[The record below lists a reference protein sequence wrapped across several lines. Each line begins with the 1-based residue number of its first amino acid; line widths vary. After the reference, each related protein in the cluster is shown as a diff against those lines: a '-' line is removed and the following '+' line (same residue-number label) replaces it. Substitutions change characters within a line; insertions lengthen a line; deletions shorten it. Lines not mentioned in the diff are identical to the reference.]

1 MKYQKSFTFTLLSIA
16 IAISVGCTAQAE
28 TASASVAAVAPQQ
41 IAFIKNCK
49 VIQQRAMTTDEFAAY
64 QRLEAVE
71 QQMEELHLPLE
82 AFEAEM
88 EQHSERMAELS
99 DLVHQE
105 DEHSIRIDKVKMA
118 EQHKLAEEIQ
128 EITERH
134 RPHFTALEQIT
145 ALEQKGDEISDIADD
160 FTDLLEKSA
169 PAGGFDHIQVIS
181 DSGETTECYD
191 DGIKLISRN

>member
-1 MKYQKSFTFTLLSIA
+1 MKFQKSLTFTLLSVA
-16 IAISVGCTAQAE
+16 IAITAGCTAQAE
-28 TASASVAAVAPQQ
+28 TASASVTAAPQQ

-71 QQMEELHLPLE
+71 QQMEELHLPLK

-118 EQHKLAEEIQ
+118 EQQKLAEEIQ

-134 RPHFTALEQIT
+134 RPHFE
-145 ALEQKGDEISDIADD
+145 ALEQKGDEISDVADD

-181 DSGETTECYD
+181 DSGKTTECYD
-191 DGIKLISRN
+191 GGIKLISRN

>member
-1 MKYQKSFTFTLLSIA
+1 MKFQKSFTFTLLSVA
-16 IAISVGCTAQAE
+16 IAITAGCTAQAE
-28 TASASVAAVAPQQ
+28 TASASVAAAPQQ

-71 QQMEELHLPLE
+71 QQMEELHLPLK

-105 DEHSIRIDKVKMA
+105 DEHSIRIDKAKMA

-134 RPHFTALEQIT
+134 RPHFA

-181 DSGETTECYD
+181 DSGKTTECYD
-191 DGIKLISRN
+191 GGIKLISRN

>member
-1 MKYQKSFTFTLLSIA
+1 MKFQKSFTFTLLSAA
-16 IAISVGCTAQAE
+16 IAITVGCTAQAE
-28 TASASVAAVAPQQ
+28 TTSTSVSAAPQQ
-41 IAFIKNCK
+41 IAYIKNCK
-49 VIQQRAMTTDEFAAY
+49 VIQQRAMTADEFEAY
-64 QRLEAVE
+64 QRLKAVE

-88 EQHSERMAELS
+88 EQHSDRMAELS

-105 DEHSIRIDKVKMA
+105 DEHSIRIDKAKMA
-118 EQHKLAEEIQ
+118 EQQKLAEEIQ
-128 EITERH
+128 EITARH
-134 RPHFTALEQIT
+134 RPHFE

-160 FTDLLEKSA
+160 FTELLEKSA

-181 DSGETTECYD
+181 DSGKTTQCYD

>member
-1 MKYQKSFTFTLLSIA
+1 MKFQKSFTFTLLSVAIA
-16 IAISVGCTAQAE
+16 IAAGCTAQAE
-28 TASASVAAVAPQQ
+28 TASAKVAAAPQQ
-41 IAFIKNCK
+41 IAYIKNCK
-49 VIQQRAMTTDEFAAY
+49 VVQQRAMTTDEFAAY

-71 QQMEELHLPLE
+71 QQMEELHLPLK

-88 EQHSERMAELS
+88 EQHGERMAELS
-99 DLVHQE
+99 DLMHQE
-105 DEHSIRIDKVKMA
+105 DEYSIRIDKVKMA

-128 EITERH
+128 EITSRYK
-134 RPHFTALEQIT
+134 PHFA

-181 DSGETTECYD
+181 DSGKTTECYD

>member
-1 MKYQKSFTFTLLSIA
+1 MKFQKSLTFTLLSVA
-16 IAISVGCTAQAE
+16 IAITVGCTAQAE
-28 TASASVAAVAPQQ
+28 TTTVVNPTAVPAQ

-49 VIQQRAMTTDEFAAY
+49 VIQQRAMTTNEFAAY

-71 QQMEELHLPLE
+71 QQMEELQLPMK

-118 EQHKLAEEIQ
+118 EQHKIAEEIQ
-128 EITERH
+128 EITSRYK
-134 RPHFTALEQIT
+134 PHFAALE
-145 ALEQKGDEISDIADD
+145 LKGDEIGDIADD

-181 DSGETTECYD
+181 NSGKTTECYD

>member
-1 MKYQKSFTFTLLSIA
+1 MKFQKSFTFTLLSVA
-16 IAISVGCTAQAE
+16 IAITAGCTAQAE
-28 TASASVAAVAPQQ
+28 TASANVAAAPQQ

-71 QQMEELHLPLE
+71 QQMEELHLPLK

-134 RPHFTALEQIT
+134 RPHFA

-181 DSGETTECYD
+181 DSGKTTECYD

>member
-1 MKYQKSFTFTLLSIA
+1 MKFQKSFTFTLLSVAIA
-16 IAISVGCTAQAE
+16 IAAGCTAQAE
-28 TASASVAAVAPQQ
+28 TASAKVAAAPQQ
-41 IAFIKNCK
+41 IAYIKNCK
-49 VIQQRAMTTDEFAAY
+49 VVQQRAMTTDEFAAY

-71 QQMEELHLPLE
+71 QQMEELHLPLK

-88 EQHSERMAELS
+88 EQHGERMAELS
-99 DLVHQE
+99 DLMHQE
-105 DEHSIRIDKVKMA
+105 DEYSIRIDKVKMA

-128 EITERH
+128 EITSRYK
-134 RPHFTALEQIT
+134 PHFA

-181 DSGETTECYD
+181 DSDKTTECYD
-191 DGIKLISRN
+191 GGIKLISRN

>member
-1 MKYQKSFTFTLLSIA
+1 MKFQKSFTFTLLSVAIA
-16 IAISVGCTAQAE
+16 IAAGCTAQAE
-28 TASASVAAVAPQQ
+28 TASAKVAAAPQQ
-41 IAFIKNCK
+41 IAYIKNCK
-49 VIQQRAMTTDEFAAY
+49 VVQQRAMTTDEFAAY

-71 QQMEELHLPLE
+71 QQMEELHLPLK

-88 EQHSERMAELS
+88 EQHGERMAELS
-99 DLVHQE
+99 DLMHQE
-105 DEHSIRIDKVKMA
+105 DEYSIRIDKAKMA
-118 EQHKLAEEIQ
+118 EQHTLAEEIH

-134 RPHFTALEQIT
+134 RPHFS

-181 DSGETTECYD
+181 DSGKTTECYD

>member
-1 MKYQKSFTFTLLSIA
+1 MKFQKSLTFTLLSVAIA
-16 IAISVGCTAQAE
+16 IAAGCTAQAE
-28 TASASVAAVAPQQ
+28 TASAKVAAAPQQ
-41 IAFIKNCK
+41 IAYIKNCK
-49 VIQQRAMTTDEFAAY
+49 VVQQRAMTTDEFAAY

-71 QQMEELHLPLE
+71 QQMEELHLPLK

-88 EQHSERMAELS
+88 EQHGERMAELS

-105 DEHSIRIDKVKMA
+105 DEYSIRIDKVKMA

-128 EITERH
+128 EITSRYK
-134 RPHFTALEQIT
+134 PHFA

-181 DSGETTECYD
+181 DSDKTTECYD
-191 DGIKLISRN
+191 GGIKLISRN

>member
-1 MKYQKSFTFTLLSIA
+1 MKFQKSLTFTLLSVA
-16 IAISVGCTAQAE
+16 IAITAGCTAQAE
-28 TASASVAAVAPQQ
+28 TASASVTAAPQQ

-71 QQMEELHLPLE
+71 QQMEELHLPLK

-99 DLVHQE
+99 DLVHKE
-105 DEHSIRIDKVKMA
+105 DEHSIHIDKVKMA
-118 EQHKLAEEIQ
+118 EQHKLAEEIH

-134 RPHFTALEQIT
+134 RPHFA

-181 DSGETTECYD
+181 DSGKTTECYD
-191 DGIKLISRN
+191 GGIKLISRN

>member
-1 MKYQKSFTFTLLSIA
+1 MKFQKSFTFTLLSVAIA
-16 IAISVGCTAQAE
+16 IAAGCTAQAE
-28 TASASVAAVAPQQ
+28 TASAKVAAAPQQ
-41 IAFIKNCK
+41 IAYIKNCK
-49 VIQQRAMTTDEFAAY
+49 VVQQRAMTTDEFAAY

-71 QQMEELHLPLE
+71 QQMEELHLPLK

-88 EQHSERMAELS
+88 EQHGERMVELS

-105 DEHSIRIDKVKMA
+105 DEYSIRIDKVKMA

-134 RPHFTALEQIT
+134 RPHFA
-145 ALEQKGDEISDIADD
+145 ALEQKGDEISDIAND

-181 DSGETTECYD
+181 DSGKTTECYD
-191 DGIKLISRN
+191 GGIKLISRN

>member
-1 MKYQKSFTFTLLSIA
+1 MKFQKSFTFTLLSVAIA
-16 IAISVGCTAQAE
+16 IAVGCTAQADTT
-28 TASASVAAVAPQQ
+28 TASTVKPAQ

-49 VIQQRAMTTDEFAAY
+49 VIQQRAMTANEFAAY

-71 QQMEELHLPLE
+71 QQMEELQLPMK
-82 AFEAEM
+82 AFETEM
-88 EQHSERMAELS
+88 EQHSARMAELS

-105 DEHSIRIDKVKMA
+105 DEQSIRIDKVKMA
-118 EQHKLAEEIQ
+118 EQHKIAEEIQ
-128 EITERH
+128 EITGRY
-134 RPHFTALEQIT
+134 RPHFE
-145 ALEQKGDEISDIADD
+145 ALEQKGDEISEIADD

-181 DSGETTECYD
+181 DSGKTTECYD

>member
-1 MKYQKSFTFTLLSIA
+1 MKFQKSFTFTLLSVAIA
-16 IAISVGCTAQAE
+16 IAVGCTAQAD
-28 TASASVAAVAPQQ
+28 TTTTSTVKPAQ

-71 QQMEELHLPLE
+71 QQMEELQLPMK

-105 DEHSIRIDKVKMA
+105 DEYSIRIDKAKMA
-118 EQHKLAEEIQ
+118 EQHKIAEEIQ
-128 EITERH
+128 EITSRYK
-134 RPHFTALEQIT
+134 PHFA

-160 FTDLLEKSA
+160 FTELLEKSA
-169 PAGGFDHIQVIS
+169 PAGGFDHIQVMS
-181 DSGETTECYD
+181 DSGKTTECYD

>member
-1 MKYQKSFTFTLLSIA
+1 MKFQKSFTFTLLSVA
-16 IAISVGCTAQAE
+16 IAITAGCTAQAE
-28 TASASVAAVAPQQ
+28 TASTSVTAAPRQ

-71 QQMEELHLPLE
+71 QQMEELHLPLK

-118 EQHKLAEEIQ
+118 EQHKLAEEIH

-134 RPHFTALEQIT
+134 RPHFA

-181 DSGETTECYD
+181 DSGKTTECYD
-191 DGIKLISRN
+191 GGIKLISRN

>member
-1 MKYQKSFTFTLLSIA
+1 MKFQKSFTFTLLSVA
-16 IAISVGCTAQAE
+16 IAITAGCTAQAE
-28 TASASVAAVAPQQ
+28 TASASVTAAPQQ

-71 QQMEELHLPLE
+71 QEMEELHLPLK

-118 EQHKLAEEIQ
+118 EQHKLAEEIH

-134 RPHFTALEQIT
+134 RPHFA
-145 ALEQKGDEISDIADD
+145 ALEQKGDEISDIAND

-181 DSGETTECYD
+181 DSGKTTECYD
-191 DGIKLISRN
+191 GGIKLISRN

>member
-1 MKYQKSFTFTLLSIA
+1 MKFQKSLTFTLLSVA
-16 IAISVGCTAQAE
+16 IAITVGCTAQAE
-28 TASASVAAVAPQQ
+28 TASANVAAAPQQ
-41 IAFIKNCK
+41 IAYIKNCK
-49 VIQQRAMTTDEFAAY
+49 VVQQRAMTTDEFAAY

-71 QQMEELHLPLE
+71 QQMEELHLPLK

-128 EITERH
+128 EITKRH
-134 RPHFTALEQIT
+134 RPHFA
-145 ALEQKGDEISDIADD
+145 ALEQKGDEISDIAND

-169 PAGGFDHIQVIS
+169 PAGGFDHIQMIS
-181 DSGETTECYD
+181 DSDKTTECYD
-191 DGIKLISRN
+191 GGIKLISRN

>member
-1 MKYQKSFTFTLLSIA
+1 MKFQKSFTFTLLSVA
-16 IAISVGCTAQAE
+16 IAITVGCTAQAE
-28 TASASVAAVAPQQ
+28 TASAKVAAAPQQ
-41 IAFIKNCK
+41 IAYIKNCK
-49 VIQQRAMTTDEFAAY
+49 VIQQRAMTADEFAAY

-71 QQMEELHLPLE
+71 QQMQELQLPMK

-105 DEHSIRIDKVKMA
+105 DEHSIRIDKAKMA
-118 EQHKLAEEIQ
+118 EQHKVAEEIQ
-128 EITERH
+128 EITSRYK
-134 RPHFTALEQIT
+134 PHFA

-181 DSGETTECYD
+181 DSDKTTECYD

>member
-1 MKYQKSFTFTLLSIA
+1 MKFQQSLIFTLLSA
-16 IAISVGCTAQAE
+16 AMALTLGCTAQADT
-28 TASASVAAVAPQQ
+28 TAANSTAKPAQ

-49 VIQQRAMTTDEFAAY
+49 VIQQRAMTKDEFAAY

-71 QQMEELHLPLE
+71 LEMEQLHLPMK

-105 DEHSIRIDKVKMA
+105 DEHSIRIDKAKMA
-118 EQHKLAEEIQ
+118 EQHKLAEEIH

-134 RPHFTALEQIT
+134 RPHFA
-145 ALEQKGDEISDIADD
+145 ALEQKGDEISEIADD
-160 FTDLLEKSA
+160 FTELLEKSA
-169 PAGGFDHIQVIS
+169 PAGGFDHIQIIS
-181 DSGETTECYD
+181 DSGKTTECYD
-191 DGIKLISRN
+191 HGIKLISRN